1 MKKFLTIAL
10 AGVLAASM
18 LFTGCSKKEE
28 SKVPDKLIVGT
39 NAEFPPFEYMN
50 DKKQPDGFDIAMIK
64 EIGKRMDKKVE
75 IQNME
80 FKSLIGAMESESINT
95 VIAGMTKTAERE
107 ESVDFSDSYYTSNQA
122 IILKKDSKIKKLS
135 QLSGKKIGVQEGTT
149 GDIISSGEKFG
160 EKNKVIVKKA
170 TVKRYKKGVD
180 AVMDLKNGA
189 IDAVVIDEKP
199 AQEFVKNNAK
209 KLKNYYSTKKS
220 KMNSLGTSN
229 KHVYIA
235 SKESIY
241 KPVTPSMF
249 QSTIL
254 TTAHVKNAAASIKG
268 VDYPTIALETLLT
281 LNPDIVIMPRN
292 ASYSKDSIYNYEF
305 FSSLDI
311 VKNKKIYIMPE
322 VVESWMDPVPSH
334 ILASL
339 WLSYVLHP
347 HDYTYEN
354 YKKDVIDFYKEF
366 YDFSLDET
374 LITK

>member
-1 MKKFLTIAL
+1 MKKFLTVAL

-122 IILKKDSKIKKLS
+122 LILKKDSKIKKLS

-209 KLKNYYSTKKS
+209 KLKLVVDAAGAEYYCIAITKGNTAYKEEI
-220 KMNSLGTSN
+220 N
-229 KHVYIA
+229 K
-235 SKESIY
+235 
-241 KPVTPSMF
+241 
-249 QSTIL
+249 Q
-254 TTAHVKNAAASIKG
+254 IKA
-268 VDYPTIALETLLT
+268 I
-281 LNPDIVIMPRN
+281 
-292 ASYSKDSIYNYEF
+292 
-305 FSSLDI
+305 
-311 VKNKKIYIMPE
+311 
-322 VVESWMDPVPSH
+322 
-334 ILASL
+334 
-339 WLSYVLHP
+339 
-347 HDYTYEN
+347 
-354 YKKDVIDFYKEF
+354 KKDGTYDKLKAKYID
-366 YDFSLDET
+366 SAN
-374 LITK
+374 

>member
-1 MKKFLTIAL
+1 MKKFLTVAL

-28 SKVPDKLIVGT
+28 SKFPDKLIVGT

-160 EKNKVIVKKA
+160 DKNKVIVKKA

-209 KLKNYYSTKKS
+209 KLKLVVDSAGAEYYCIAITKGNTAYKEEI
-220 KMNSLGTSN
+220 N
-229 KHVYIA
+229 K
-235 SKESIY
+235 
-241 KPVTPSMF
+241 
-249 QSTIL
+249 Q
-254 TTAHVKNAAASIKG
+254 IKA
-268 VDYPTIALETLLT
+268 I
-281 LNPDIVIMPRN
+281 
-292 ASYSKDSIYNYEF
+292 
-305 FSSLDI
+305 
-311 VKNKKIYIMPE
+311 
-322 VVESWMDPVPSH
+322 
-334 ILASL
+334 
-339 WLSYVLHP
+339 
-347 HDYTYEN
+347 
-354 YKKDVIDFYKEF
+354 KKDGTYDKLKAKYID
-366 YDFSLDET
+366 SAN
-374 LITK
+374 

>member
-28 SKVPDKLIVGT
+28 SKAPDKLIVGT

-209 KLKNYYSTKKS
+209 KLKLVVDSAGAEYYCIAITKGNTAYKEEI
-220 KMNSLGTSN
+220 N
-229 KHVYIA
+229 K
-235 SKESIY
+235 
-241 KPVTPSMF
+241 
-249 QSTIL
+249 Q
-254 TTAHVKNAAASIKG
+254 IKA
-268 VDYPTIALETLLT
+268 I
-281 LNPDIVIMPRN
+281 
-292 ASYSKDSIYNYEF
+292 
-305 FSSLDI
+305 
-311 VKNKKIYIMPE
+311 
-322 VVESWMDPVPSH
+322 
-334 ILASL
+334 
-339 WLSYVLHP
+339 
-347 HDYTYEN
+347 
-354 YKKDVIDFYKEF
+354 KKDGTYDKLKAKYID
-366 YDFSLDET
+366 SAN
-374 LITK
+374 

>member
-1 MKKFLTIAL
+1 MRKRMIYAL
-10 AGVLAASM
+10 LAISVFAM
-18 LFTGCSKKEE
+18 LGTGCSKKAE

-149 GDIISSGEKFG
+149 GDIIASGEKFG

-209 KLKNYYSTKKS
+209 KLKLVVASAGAEYYCIAITKGNTAYKEEI
-220 KMNSLGTSN
+220 N
-229 KHVYIA
+229 K
-235 SKESIY
+235 
-241 KPVTPSMF
+241 
-249 QSTIL
+249 Q
-254 TTAHVKNAAASIKG
+254 IKA
-268 VDYPTIALETLLT
+268 I
-281 LNPDIVIMPRN
+281 
-292 ASYSKDSIYNYEF
+292 
-305 FSSLDI
+305 
-311 VKNKKIYIMPE
+311 
-322 VVESWMDPVPSH
+322 
-334 ILASL
+334 
-339 WLSYVLHP
+339 
-347 HDYTYEN
+347 
-354 YKKDVIDFYKEF
+354 KKDGTYDKLKAKYID
-366 YDFSLDET
+366 SAN
-374 LITK
+374 